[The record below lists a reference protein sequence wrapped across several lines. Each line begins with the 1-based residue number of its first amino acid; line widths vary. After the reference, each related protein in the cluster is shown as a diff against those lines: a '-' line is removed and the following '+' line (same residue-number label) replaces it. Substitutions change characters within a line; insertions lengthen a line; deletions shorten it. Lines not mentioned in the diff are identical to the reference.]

1 MSNASPSAANG
12 APGQGLT
19 RWQTSLFPSNL
30 GLITHVAKRMD
41 SWAAAFVFQM
51 ALGVMG
57 AELPALGHSRMERQ
71 DVCVWAPEINLTL
84 VHTFHF
90 RAPSWKCW
98 MLSLAA

>member
-1 MSNASPSAANG
+1 MANF
-12 APGQGLT
+12 T
-19 RWQTSLFPSNL
+19 FPSNL

-57 AELPALGHSRMERQ
+57 AELLP
-71 DVCVWAPEINLTL
+71 WAIPGWKGRTQMWFGLPEIILTL
-84 VHTFHF
+84 MHTFHF
-90 RAPSWKCW
+90 RALSWKCW